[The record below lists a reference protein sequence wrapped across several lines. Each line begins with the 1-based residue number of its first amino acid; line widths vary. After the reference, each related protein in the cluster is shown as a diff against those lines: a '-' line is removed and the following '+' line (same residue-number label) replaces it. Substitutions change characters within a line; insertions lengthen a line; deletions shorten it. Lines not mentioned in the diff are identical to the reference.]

1 MKNSIVW
8 LASYPKS
15 GNTWTRIFL
24 ANYLANTKQPMP
36 INQVNKFG
44 LGDSIAETYHMVAGR
59 RINPRDVAL
68 TLSLRDKVL
77 RGIVANNADI
87 NLVKTHNIKAVARGV
102 DLVPSKYT
110 RSAIYIIRDPR
121 DMALSTA
128 RHYSESLEKVV
139 ARIAHSD
146 NATQADNNTVT
157 VLQGT
162 WSEHVKSWTGYAPY
176 PVLTLRYEDMLANP
190 HEEFAKTLKHL
201 GVPVDDERLDRAV
214 RFASFDEV
222 SKQESET
229 GFQEKPAGAEKF
241 FASGRSGQWKT
252 DLDEKLADQIC
263 KDHAKTMKKFGY
275 LE

>member
-24 ANYLANTKQPMP
+24 ANYLANTKEPMP

-44 LGDSIAETYHMVAGR
+44 MGDAIAKTYHMVAGR
-59 RINPRDVAL
+59 QIDTRDLAL
-68 TLSLRDKVL
+68 TLALRDKVL
-77 RGIVANNADI
+77 RGIVANNADV

-102 DLVPSKYT
+102 DLIPNKYT
-110 RSAIYIIRDPR
+110 RSAIYIMRDPR
-121 DMALSTA
+121 DMVLSSA
-128 RHYSESLEKVV
+128 RHYREPVEKVV
-139 ARIAHSD
+139 KRIARSD
-146 NATQADNNTVT
+146 NATQGDDKSVA
-157 VLQGT
+157 VLQGS
-162 WSEHVKSWTGYAPY
+162 WSEHVKSWTSYAPY

-190 HEEFAKTLKHL
+190 HEEFAKTLTHL
-201 GVPVDDERLDRAV
+201 GVPVDPERLDRAV
-214 RFASFDEV
+214 RHASFDEV
-222 SKQESET
+222 SKQEAET
-229 GFQEKPAGAEKF
+229 GFLEKPAGAEKF

-252 DLDEKLADQIC
+252 DLDPALADQIC